1 MPHEKIIELLAQN
14 NVDLKNEDVCLAF
27 KDGGAIVSFEDG
39 TIDMNVQFLDRV
51 INIEQSIDSILEK

>member
-27 KDGGAIVSFEDG
+27 KDGVAIVSFEDG